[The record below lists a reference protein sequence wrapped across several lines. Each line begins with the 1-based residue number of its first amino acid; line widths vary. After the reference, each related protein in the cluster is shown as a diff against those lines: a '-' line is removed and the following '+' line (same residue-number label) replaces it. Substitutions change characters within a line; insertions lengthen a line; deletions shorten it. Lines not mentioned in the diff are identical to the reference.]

1 MGNPVGQSGLGIMY
15 LQGKGVPKDTDK
27 ALKYFTQAADQ
38 GWVDGQLQLGNMYYS
53 GIGVKRDFKLANKYF
68 NLASQSGHVL
78 AFYNLGQMHA
88 SGVGMMRSCPTAVEL
103 FKNVAERGKW
113 AERLMVA
120 YQDYRAYKFDEA
132 FMQYTLLAELGYE
145 VAQSNAAFLLD
156 RSEIKMFTNRQEDL
170 VRALQYWGRA
180 AGQGYSAAQVKLG
193 DYHYYGLGTGNVDYE
208 TAASHYRMASEQQH
222 NAQAMFNLAYMH
234 EQGLGMKKDIH
245 LAKRFY
251 DLAAETNADAKIPV
265 ALALMKL
272 QFIYKYESLRED
284 NVFKMLMGLDEN
296 IASNWDLYL
305 ITVITIFL
313 GMIIYSRRPPPEP
326 MQNEQP
332 PNNENQNVTT
342 PPREEN
348 PNPNPNPNDGVQ

>member
-1 MGNPVGQSGLGIMY
+1 
-15 LQGKGVPKDTDK
+15 
-27 ALKYFTQAADQ
+27 
-38 GWVDGQLQLGNMYYS
+38 
-53 GIGVKRDFKLANKYF
+53 
-68 NLASQSGHVL
+68 
-78 AFYNLGQMHA
+78 
-88 SGVGMMRSCPTAVEL
+88 
-103 FKNVAERGKW
+103 
-113 AERLMVA
+113 MVA

-132 FMQYTLLAELGYE
+132 FMQYGLLAELGYE

-156 RSEIKMFTNRQEDL
+156 RSEIKMFHNRQEDL
-170 VRALQYWGRA
+170 MRALQYWGRA

-193 DYHYYGLGTGNVDYE
+193 DYHYYGLGTGIIDYE

-222 NAQAMFNLAYMH
+222 NAQAMFNLAWMH

-272 QFIYKYESLRED
+272 QLIYKFESLRED
-284 NVFKMLMGLDEN
+284 NLFKMLMGLDEN

-326 MQNEQP
+326 VQNEQP
-332 PNNENQNVTT
+332 VNIETSGASTTTPPPTEANENQ
-342 PPREEN
+342 
-348 PNPNPNPNDGVQ
+348 NPNPNDGVQWATVDKC

>member
-1 MGNPVGQSGLGIMY
+1 MGNPVGQSGLGILY
-15 LQGKGVPKDTDK
+15 LQGKGVPRDTDK

-103 FKNVAERGKW
+103 FKNVAERGRW

-120 YQDYRAYKFDEA
+120 YTDYRAYKFDEA
-132 FMQYTLLAELGYE
+132 FMQYALLAELGYE

-156 RSEIKMFTNRQEDL
+156 RSEIKLFHNRQEDL

-193 DYHYYGLGTGNVDYE
+193 DYHYYGLGTGTDYE
-208 TAASHYRMASEQQH
+208 TAASHYRMASDQQH

-251 DLAAETNADAKIPV
+251 DLAAETNGDAKIPV
-265 ALALMKL
+265 ALALLKL
-272 QFIYKYESLRED
+272 QLVYKFESLRED
-284 NVFKMLMGLDEN
+284 NFFKMLMGLDEN

-305 ITVITIFL
+305 ITIITIFL

-326 MQNEQP
+326 VQNEPAANNGEPAAP
-332 PNNENQNVTT
+332 PVDN
-342 PPREEN
+342 EN
-348 PNPNPNPNDGVQ
+348 PNVNDGVQ

>member
-1 MGNPVGQSGLGIMY
+1 MY

-132 FMQYTLLAELGYE
+132 FMQYSLLAELGYE

-156 RSEIKMFTNRQEDL
+156 RSEIKMFSNRQEDL

-193 DYHYYGLGTGNVDYE
+193 DYHYYGLGTGTIDYE

-284 NVFKMLMGLDEN
+284 NFFKMLMGLDEN

-305 ITVITIFL
+305 ITIVTIFL

-332 PNNENQNVTT
+332 VNTENQNSANVPPN
-342 PPREEN
+342 PPREN
-348 PNPNPNPNDGVQ
+348 NSNDNPNPNDGVQ